1 MKRFLYITI
10 AVLGLVSCSKDL
22 TEFYDRADQIE
33 ATNKAQAQTNKELEA
48 ANAALKQQALL
59 LQARLDSFANA
70 YKNLPQATMLVA
82 MAFSAA
88 ENPSLT
94 EDLECT
100 ISSNG
105 TIECWLPQLSGSKE
119 LIPRFS
125 FLGTGVTINDQKA
138 TSGSSKYDFSTPV
151 KLTVKGVDK
160 TVEYMVYVY
169 TYTGLPIM
177 YIDTEGAAPIKSKT
191 VYLNA
196 HMRLVEDAVTRSPG
210 EVTEADLQIKGRG
223 NSTWGQPKKPYR
235 LKFNEKIR
243 FFGEHKDKSW
253 VLLANYSDKSM
264 IRNDLALT
272 MGKRSNLDWTP
283 GGHFVELIL
292 NGQYDGTYMLCEKI
306 KIDNNRVAVGDDG
319 FLIEVDERAERDSG
333 CVFTYAPHIN
343 YSIEIKEPEDVSFG
357 DENYNYI
364 TNFLKMA
371 DDALFSENFTDPNE
385 GWQKYMDI
393 DSFVDWYIIHEI
405 SKNEVSM
412 FHFSTYMNLQ
422 RGGKLKM
429 GPIWDFDIA
438 FGNVKEAGTTAMLP
452 EGFMLEW
459 SLWYQRLMQDP
470 AFLSRLRHRF
480 TYFYNHKEDFLT
492 YINNDA
498 QYLKYAAQ
506 ENQKRWGTFYHYTY
520 KQYDIWGS
528 YQNEVQNLKEW
539 LNTRME
545 WMRRAY
551 GI

>member
-33 ATNKAQAQTNKELEA
+33 AANNAQTQTNKELEA
-48 ANAALKQQALL
+48 ANAALKQEALR

-125 FLGTGVTINDQKA
+125 FLGTEVTINDQKA

-292 NGQYDGTYMLCEKI
+292 
-306 KIDNNRVAVGDDG
+306 
-319 FLIEVDERAERDSG
+319 
-333 CVFTYAPHIN
+333 APHIN

-357 DENYNYI
+357 DANYNYI

-405 SKNEVSM
+405 SKNEDSM

-438 FGNVKEAGTTAMLP
+438 FGNVKESGTTAMLP
-452 EGFMLEW
+452 QGFLLEW

>member
-1 MKRFLYITI
+1 MKKFLYITI
-10 AVLGLVSCSKDL
+10 VALGLISCSKDL
-22 TEFYDRADQIE
+22 TEYYDRADQIE
-33 ATNKAQAQTNKELEA
+33 AANKAQAQTNKELEA
-48 ANAALKQQALL
+48 VNAALKQQALR
-59 LQARLDSFANA
+59 LQASLDSLVEAS
-70 YKNLPQATMLVA
+70 KDMPQMTALVA

-88 ENPSLT
+88 ENPSLS
-94 EDLECT
+94 EDVKCT
-100 ISSNG
+100 ISSTG
-105 TIECWLPQLSGSKE
+105 TVECWLPQQSGSKE

-125 FLGTGVTINDQKA
+125 FQGTEVTINGQKA
-138 TSGSSKYDFSTPV
+138 TSGAAKYDFSNPV
-151 KLTVKGVDK
+151 KLEVKGVDK
-160 TVEYMVYVY
+160 TVEYTVYVY
-169 TYTGLPIM
+169 NYTGLPVM
-177 YIDTEGAAPIKSKT
+177 RIDTEGGQAIKSKT
-191 VYLNA
+191 VYLKA
-196 HMRLVEDAVTRSPG
+196 HMTLTEDLVTRAPG
-210 EVTEADLQIKGRG
+210 DVIEADLQIKGRG

-235 LKFNEKIR
+235 LKFNEKIS
-243 FFGEHKDKSW
+243 FFGEKKDKSW

-272 MGKRSNLDWTP
+272 LGKWSVLDWTP

-292 NGQYDGTYMLCEKI
+292 NGEYNGTYQLCEKV
-306 KIDNNRVAVGDDG
+306 KIDKNRVNVGDDG
-319 FLIEVDERAERDSG
+319 FLIEVDERAASDSS
-333 CVFTYAPHIN
+333 CVYTYAPHIG
-343 YSIEIKEPEDVSFG
+343 YSIEIKEPEDISFG
-357 DENYNYI
+357 DANYNYI
-364 TNFLKMA
+364 TNFLEVA
-371 DDALFSENFTDPNE
+371 DNALFSENFTDPNE

-405 SKNEVSM
+405 SKNEDSM

-452 EGFMLEW
+452 EGFMLDW

-470 AFLSRLRHRF
+470 AFLSRLRNRF
-480 TYFYNHKEDFLT
+480 IYFYNHKDDFIT
-492 YINNDA
+492 YINKDA
-498 QYLKYAAQ
+498 QYLRYAAQ

-539 LNTRME
+539 FNTRME
-545 WMRRAY
+545 WMKKAY

>member
-1 MKRFLYITI
+1 MRKLLYMII
-10 AVLGLVSCSKDL
+10 ASFCLVACSKDL
-22 TEFYDRADQIE
+22 TEYYDRADQLE
-33 ATNKAQAQTNKELEA
+33 AANQEQTQKNKELEA
-48 ANAALKQQALL
+48 ANEQLKQQALR
-59 LQARLDSFANA
+59 LQATLDSLAKA
-70 YKNLPQATMLVA
+70 IEKQSTPPVLVA

-88 ENPSLT
+88 ENPILT
-94 EDLECT
+94 EDLICE
-100 ISSNG
+100 ISGSG
-105 TIECWLPQLSGSKE
+105 TIECWLPQYSGSKE

-125 FLGTGVTINDQKA
+125 FLGTEITINGAKA
-138 TSGSSKYDFSTPV
+138 TSGTTKYDFSSPV
-151 KLTVKGVDK
+151 KLEVKSGGK
-160 TVEYMVYVY
+160 TVEYQVYVY
-169 TYTGLPIM
+169 NYTGLPIM
-177 YIDTEGAAPIKSKT
+177 RIDTEGGQDIVSKT
-191 VYLNA
+191 VYLKA
-196 HMRLVEDAVTRSPG
+196 HMTLTEDLVTRAPG
-210 EVTEADLQIKGRG
+210 DVIEADLQIKGRG

-235 LKFNEKIR
+235 LKFNEKIS
-243 FFGEHKDKSW
+243 FFGEKKDKSW

-292 NGQYDGTYMLCEKI
+292 NGEYNGTYQLCEKI
-306 KIDNNRVAVGDDG
+306 KIDKNRVNVGDDG
-319 FLIEVDERAERDSG
+319 FLIEVDARAEDDSS
-333 CVFTYAPHIN
+333 CVYTYAPHID
-343 YSIEIKEPEDVSFG
+343 YSIEIKEPEDISFG
-357 DENYNYI
+357 DANYNYI

-405 SKNEVSM
+405 SKNEDSM
-412 FHFSTYMNLQ
+412 FHFSTFMNLQ

-438 FGNVKEAGTTAMLP
+438 FGNVKEVGTTAMLP

-470 AFLSRLRHRF
+470 AFLSKLRNRF
-480 TYFYNHKEDFLT
+480 IYFYNHKDDFLT
-492 YINNDA
+492 YINQDA
-498 QYLKYAAQ
+498 HYLKYAAQ
-506 ENQKRWGTFYHYTY
+506 ENQNRWGTFYHYTY

-539 LNTRME
+539 FNTRME
-545 WMRRAY
+545 WMKKAY